1 MITLRE
7 LLERRPDGDY
17 EERYFETR
25 NYIVAGMVT
34 VWVVVIGL
42 IYIAV
47 SDGEYFPNISIRDLI
62 WSIISFTYTL
72 ILIYFILGK
81 FDARIGRM
89 WRITLRQK
97 RYKYSMSEVLAIL
110 AFILFPL
117 ILTLLT
123 WLYLKPDAL
132 TRTLSPFIVASN
144 FLILILF
151 ATNSINIDVSM
162 GRVSFSR
169 GSLFSD
175 KPIPKDMIYAESGT
189 SWLYKFSFL
198 LIEITAMIM
207 TFDLVFTALTY
218 LSSGSRS
225 RTDILRLILLLIS
238 VCTLVYLSLP
248 VRNGR
253 YEFARILH
261 ESVDD
266 PYNFNQYS
274 PRLISSSIYLFRWLL
289 REGYVRQ
296 IQERIELVTDAEESE
311 GIQRWKDY
319 FSRLYDDII
328 NYRDDRL
335 NDSFLAFKKIELSEK
350 EQELK
355 ADLGKFEEAG
365 IGRSEVWEREI
376 RPRILDVIIKSIV
389 PSIFLYLVFNNILW

>member
-355 ADLGKFEEAG
+355 ADLEKFEEAG

-376 RPRILDVIIKSIV
+376 RPRILDVIFKIIL
-389 PSIFLYLVFNNILW
+389 PPIILYLIYPK

>member
-376 RPRILDVIIKSIV
+376 RPRILDVIFKIIL
-389 PSIFLYLVFNNILW
+389 PPIILYLIYPK